1 MAAPLGTKYGNAFWK
16 ARPRYGGTLVLRHLT
31 GRHRPGR
38 AHQQGNVVL
47 LLQQPGRYFVRFD
60 GPVSA
65 KAWTTSCLGSNEEK
79 DTSLPRLL
87 RYTFS
92 RGVYDKSGS
101 MRLFLIAEAVSGK
114 GDVRDKLLEKY
125 AHFKNVLAQN
135 IAARKPGADGEYL
148 AWLTLTVMDGMLV
161 QSQLK
166 NPALDT
172 DAFIEATARLITE
185 RRRQGIRQTPRRIGK
200 RINTLRGYGGIGRRA
215 RLRLS
220 GVYDVQVR
228 PLLPAPKRR
237 SFHQEKAASF
247 FMLKT

>member
-1 MAAPLGTKYGNAFWK
+1 MAAPLGTQIRERILESAAALMEERSFFDISLADI
-16 ARPRYGGTLVLRHLT
+16 ARAARISKGTLYYYYNSRDAILFDLT
-31 GRHRPGR
+31 DRYL
-38 AHQQGNVVL
+38 QKLSDDL
-47 LLQQPGRYFVRFD
+47 L
-60 GPVSA
+60 
-65 KAWTTSCLGSNEEK
+65 AWVDNEEK

-114 GDVRDKLLEKY
+114 GDVR
-125 AHFKNVLAQN
+125 AQK

-185 RRRQGIRQTPRRIGK
+185 C
-200 RINTLRGYGGIGRRA
+200 
-215 RLRLS
+215 
-220 GVYDVQVR
+220 
-228 PLLPAPKRR
+228 
-237 SFHQEKAASF
+237 
-247 FMLKT
+247 